1 MNVYGIAIVGDGL
14 RQIDI
19 EGTEKKFYRL
29 EDIKEAKFA
38 VYPRKKN
45 KQEAD
50 RLEDPST
57 QSEGTPVLKPELAA
71 EQQQYKI
78 DDYKKEIEEAKKV
91 LALMDEYAEALAS
104 SGGKADELY
113 FEYVKPLLDGYF
125 KGSRRD
131 EKVEL
136 KKLLEEIRKNYNVRA
151 KKRKEKE
158 ERKIVEQKREEK
170 AEDEQRQMVQEQS
183 QPDDSVVNLAQAM
196 LGEGEE
202 NAQ

>member
-1 MNVYGIAIVGDGL
+1 MNVYGIAVVGDGL

-29 EDIKEAKFA
+29 DDIKEAKFA

-50 RLEDPST
+50 RLEDPSI

-78 DDYKKEIEEAKKV
+78 DDYKLELDNVREIYKIMEQYSEQ
-91 LALMDEYAEALAS
+91 LS
-104 SGGKADELY
+104 SEGGKADELY
-113 FEYVKPLLDGYF
+113 IEHVKPLLDGFF

-136 KKLLEEIRKNYNVRA
+136 KKLLEEIRKNFNIRR

-158 ERKIVEQKREEK
+158 ERKALEKQKQEQAEQAQQQAQQPQNNQAVNLFDLFK
-170 AEDEQRQMVQEQS
+170 EDEQ
-183 QPDDSVVNLAQAM
+183 
-196 LGEGEE
+196 
-202 NAQ
+202 NAQQ